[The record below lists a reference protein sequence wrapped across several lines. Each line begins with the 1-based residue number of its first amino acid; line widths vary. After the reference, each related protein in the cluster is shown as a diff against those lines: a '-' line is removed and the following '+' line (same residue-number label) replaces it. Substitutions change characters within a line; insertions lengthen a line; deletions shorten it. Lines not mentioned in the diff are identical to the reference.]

1 VWKLVL
7 QWETYGEGKALCWK
21 QTAAARC
28 GKKDLGLLVGA
39 RLNTSQQCAHVAKKA
54 NNILACIRN
63 GAANKSREVIVP
75 LCTALVRLHFKY
87 CACWAPRYKT
97 DIEALDRVQ

>member
-1 VWKLVL
+1 VL
-7 QWETYGEGKALCWK
+7 EADGSSEV
-21 QTAAARC
+21 RE
-28 GKKDLGLLVGA
+28 KDLGLLVRA
-39 RLNTSQQCAHVAKKA
+39 RLNTSQHCAQVAKKA
-54 NNILACIRN
+54 NSILACIRN

>member
-1 VWKLVL
+1 MLEADGSSEVR
-7 QWETYGEGKALCWK
+7 E
-21 QTAAARC
+21 
-28 GKKDLGLLVGA
+28 KDLGLLVRA
-39 RLNTSQQCAHVAKKA
+39 RLNTSQHCAQVAKKA
-54 NNILACIRN
+54 NSILACIRN